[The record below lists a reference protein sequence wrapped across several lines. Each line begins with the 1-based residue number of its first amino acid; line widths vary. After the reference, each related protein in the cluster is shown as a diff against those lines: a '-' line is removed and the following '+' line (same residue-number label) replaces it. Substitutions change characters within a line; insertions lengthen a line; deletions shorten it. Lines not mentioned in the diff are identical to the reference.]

1 MGTIPVSNEMTVYS
15 WALVTL
21 LCVQHKKKTA
31 HGKLFIP
38 PSVITLTEW
47 LRWSAEGMHMH
58 SVITRC
64 PALCTFYVLAIV
76 YAMMSAGSYQIL
88 LVSVRVIVAYSQLSA
103 LKPQ

>member
-47 LRWSAEGMHMH
+47 VRWSAEGMHMH
-58 SVITRC
+58 SVITGC
-64 PALCTFYVLAIV
+64 PALCSFLCPCDSLCHDVRRIV
-76 YAMMSAGSYQIL
+76 SNFT
-88 LVSVRVIVAYSQLSA
+88 R
-103 LKPQ
+103 